1 MATAVIIGNGDF
13 PRKEYPLYLLQAAD
27 RVVCCDG
34 ALRPYLRFCAKS
46 GNLEKRPDAV
56 IGDMDSLSVKL
67 REAYR
72 DIVVHIPEQETNDQ
86 TKAFHYIL
94 EHFPEVDTI
103 HILGA
108 TGRRE
113 AHTIGNLSL
122 LMEYAK
128 ELEAAGRNGISVE
141 IVSDFSTA
149 FAVTGSCS
157 LTVGKGRAISVFSPD
172 NSLTIKSKG
181 LHWPTDGV
189 VFDIWWKATLN
200 RADDDTV
207 ELEFSHPSVAL
218 VILD

>member
-1 MATAVIIGNGDF
+1 
-13 PRKEYPLYLLQAAD
+13 
-27 RVVCCDG
+27 
-34 ALRPYLRFCAKS
+34 
-46 GNLEKRPDAV
+46 
-56 IGDMDSLSVKL
+56 
-67 REAYR
+67 
-72 DIVVHIPEQETNDQ
+72 
-86 TKAFHYIL
+86 
-94 EHFPEVDTI
+94 
-103 HILGA
+103 
-108 TGRRE
+108 
-113 AHTIGNLSL
+113 
-122 LMEYAK
+122 MEYAK

-189 VFDIWWKATLN
+189 VFDNWWKATLN

-218 VILD
+218 VILN

>member
-27 RVVCCDG
+27 LVVCCDG

-46 GNLEKRPDAV
+46 GNPEKRPDAV